1 MSVIRKHGKKWQVMI
16 RRNDSPH
23 ITKSFL
29 HKEAAQEWARET
41 EVNIEKGL
49 YVNVSQSQRMTL
61 KELMFEYRDRVA
73 INKKGYRTE
82 SYRINKICRHK
93 VCDNTLFKLT
103 KLKLMKFR
111 EDQLLEVSPS
121 TCNKYISVISM
132 AIAYAMEDLDMY
144 LPSNVARRVK
154 ILKEPDYSPHQK
166 TRDEEV
172 SLLKHAADS
181 KAVWLKAAIMLGID
195 CALRRSEMIN
205 LKYRNI
211 DFVKH
216 TAKLEDTKN
225 PLNIVTNRI
234 VGLSERVVDEIK
246 KLPRSLDGRVITATS
261 GDNFFHFWE
270 TCRNAAGVSKR
281 FHCTRATFCTR
292 AAENN
297 WQLLDIATQTGHKD
311 VNVLR
316 KHYAKLQG
324 EYLANK
330 IKNSG

>member
-1 MSVIRKHGKKWQVMI
+1 MI

-29 HKEAAQEWARET
+29 HKEAAQEWSRET

-61 KELMFEYRDRVA
+61 RELMLEYRDRVA
-73 INKKGYRTE
+73 INKKGFRTE
-82 SYRINKICRHK
+82 SYRINK

-111 EDQLLEVSPS
+111 EDQLLTVSPS

-132 AIAYAMEDLDMY
+132 AIAYAMDDLDMY
-144 LPSNVARRVK
+144 LPSNVARRIK
-154 ILKEPDYSPHQK
+154 ILKEPDYSGEVI

-172 SLLKHAADS
+172 ALLKHAADS

-195 CALRRSEMIN
+195 CALRRSEMIG

-211 DFVKH
+211 DFAKH

-225 PLNIVTNRI
+225 PTNITTNRTI
-234 VGLSERVVDEIK
+234 GLSARVIEEIK

-261 GDNFFHFWE
+261 GDAFFRYWE

-292 AAENN
+292 AAEND

-316 KHYAKLQG
+316 KHYSKLQG

>member
-61 KELMFEYRDRVA
+61 RELMFEYRDRVA

-103 KLKLMKFR
+103 KLKLIKFR
-111 EDQLLEVSPS
+111 EDQLIEVSPS

-132 AIAYAMEDLDMY
+132 AIAYAMDDLDMY
-144 LPSNVARRVK
+144 LPSNPAKRVK
-154 ILKEPDYSPHQK
+154 NLKEPEYSGEII
-166 TRDEEV
+166 TRDEEAR
-172 SLLKHAADS
+172 LLEHAGRS
-181 KAVWLKAAIMLGID
+181 KYVWLKCAIMMAIDLG
-195 CALRRSEMIN
+195 ARRGELIN

-211 DFVKH
+211 DFIRR
-216 TAKLEDTKN
+216 TATLEDTKN
-225 PLNIVTNRI
+225 GSDRTI
-234 VGLSERVVDEIK
+234 GLTSRVIEEIK
-246 KLPRSLDGRVITATS
+246 KLPRNVDGRVITATS
-261 GDNFFHFWE
+261 GDNFFWAWKQ
-270 TCRNAAGVSKR
+270 CRRWAGVTKR

-292 AAENN
+292 AAEDN
-297 WQLLDIATQTGHKD
+297 WQLLDIAAQTGHKD

-316 KHYAKLQG
+316 KHYAKMQG
-324 EYLANK
+324 EHLAKKLNGTGD
-330 IKNSG
+330 N

>member
-1 MSVIRKHGKKWQVMI
+1 
-16 RRNDSPH
+16 
-23 ITKSFL
+23 
-29 HKEAAQEWARET
+29 
-41 EVNIEKGL
+41 
-49 YVNVSQSQRMTL
+49 
-61 KELMFEYRDRVA
+61 
-73 INKKGYRTE
+73 
-82 SYRINKICRHK
+82 
-93 VCDNTLFKLT
+93 
-103 KLKLMKFR
+103 
-111 EDQLLEVSPS
+111 
-121 TCNKYISVISM
+121 M
-132 AIAYAMEDLDMY
+132 A
-144 LPSNVARRVK
+144 
-154 ILKEPDYSPHQK
+154 
-166 TRDEEV
+166 
-172 SLLKHAADS
+172 LLKHAADS

-211 DFVKH
+211 DFVKR

-225 PLNIVTNRI
+225 PLNIVTNRV
-234 VGLSERVVDEIK
+234 VGLSQRVVDEIK
-246 KLPRSLDGRVITATS
+246 NLPRSLDGRVITATS

-281 FHCTRATFCTR
+281 FHATRATFCTR

-324 EYLANK
+324 EHLANK